1 MIYYNFQYLHSYEVI
16 NDTLHLSCGLIQFIL
31 NALTFPDHIKT
42 YTKPEHAS
50 LEKHLIGIIKGIRTK
65 EQYIDLLRMFHGFYQ
80 ALEVD
85 MEQYLTPE
93 HIPDIMQRRKAD
105 ALLQDIRDLGWD
117 NRQQPEH
124 VEVDTPVIN
133 SYARALGAAYV
144 LEGSTLGGVIIAK
157 MIKTQ
162 LPDISAGKGFSFLTC
177 YGEAAP
183 DMWKK
188 FRTYLLALT
197 NKEDQDIAAETARQ
211 TFLTFK
217 AWIDKYEPVF

>member
-1 MIYYNFQYLHSYEVI
+1 
-16 NDTLHLSCGLIQFIL
+16 L

-42 YTKPEHAS
+42 YTKHEHAS

-65 EQYIDLLRMFHGFYQ
+65 EQYIDLLRMFYGFYQ
-80 ALEVD
+80 TLEVT
-85 MEQYLTPE
+85 MEQYLTPD
-93 HIPDIMQRRKAD
+93 HIPDVMQRRKAS
-105 ALLQDIRDLGWD
+105 ALLQDLRDLGWN
-117 NRQQPEH
+117 NREH

-133 SYARALGAAYV
+133 SYASALGAAYV
-144 LEGSTLGGVIIAK
+144 LEGSMLGGVIIAK

-162 LPDISAGKGFSFLTC
+162 LPDLAPGKGFSFFTC
-177 YGEAAP
+177 YGEDAP
-183 DMWKK
+183 NMWKK

-211 TFLTFK
+211 TFLKFK

>member
-1 MIYYNFQYLHSYEVI
+1 L
-16 NDTLHLSCGLIQFIL
+16 DALS
-31 NALTFPDHIKT
+31 FPDHIKT
-42 YTKPEHAS
+42 YTKPEHAL
-50 LEKHLIGIIKGIRTK
+50 LEKHLIGIIKGIRTT
-65 EQYIDLLRMFHGFYQ
+65 EQYIDLLRMFYSFYQ

-85 MEQYLTPE
+85 MEQYLTPD
-93 HIPDIMQRRKAD
+93 HIPDIKQRRKAD
-105 ALLQDIRDLGWD
+105 ALLQDISDLGYD
-117 NRQQPEH
+117 NRQQPEQ
-124 VEVDTPVIN
+124 VEVNTPVIN

-157 MIKTQ
+157 MIRTQ
-162 LPDISAGKGFSFLTC
+162 LPAISDGKGFSFFTC
-177 YGEAAP
+177 YGEAAI

>member
-1 MIYYNFQYLHSYEVI
+1 M
-16 NDTLHLSCGLIQFIL
+16 

-42 YTKPEHAS
+42 YTRLEHAS
-50 LEKHLIGIIKGIRTK
+50 LEKHLIGIIKGIRTR

-105 ALLQDIRDLGWD
+105 ALLQDIRDLGWED
-117 NRQQPEH
+117 RQQPVH

-162 LPDISAGKGFSFLTC
+162 LPDIYDGKGFSFFTC

>member
-1 MIYYNFQYLHSYEVI
+1 ME
-16 NDTLHLSCGLIQFIL
+16 
-31 NALTFPDHIKT
+31 ALTFPDHIKT
-42 YTKPEHAS
+42 HTKLEHAT
-50 LEKHLIGIIKGIRTK
+50 LEKHLIGIIKGIRTT
-65 EQYIDLLRMFHGFYQ
+65 EQYIDLLWMFHGFYQ
-80 ALEVD
+80 TLEVT
-85 MEQYLTPE
+85 MEQYLTPV

-105 ALLQDIRDLGWD
+105 ALLHDIRELGYE
-117 NRQQPEH
+117 NRQQPVH

-133 SYARALGAAYV
+133 SYASALGAAYV

-162 LPDISAGKGFSFLTC
+162 LPDIPAGKGFSFFTC

-197 NKEDQDIAAETARQ
+197 NKEDQDRAAETARQ